1 MKSCEILQ
9 YDGFDVAVIR
19 LSEKMEVL
27 SSAVLS
33 GGTAFTD
40 HIMIMEVPKDYIHDD
55 PVLHAS
61 QVRDGLGLPEDTV
74 GFMTAAEVRYV
85 FNAKETVY
93 ENTYAFAAVTAG
105 LSNQVAAGEV
115 ITDWEKRHRLSLER
129 SARLLA
135 GTINIIGVS
144 PYPLTL
150 EAKVNIMI
158 AMTEAK
164 TVAMNILGYRE
175 TGTTSDA
182 IAIVSPSGKDRMT
195 YAGTGTS
202 LGIAMAR
209 SVRDCVVTALKTRGD
224 YPVVGTFSDILASKG
239 ISRRKLVDFL
249 SRSLNTKDVRQ
260 IREKLDDLENDAVF
274 VSLIQLATIAD
285 ELCEK
290 GLLKCTDRIL
300 TGDKDLLKTA
310 EMLAEDVAE
319 AVSGQIGIYDSFRLY
334 LYKSGVG
341 NDTGLFLNKA
351 LLGLVAGI
359 AVSDD
364 NDIAYGKG
372 KK

>member
-93 ENTYAFAAVTAG
+93 ENTSAFAAVTAG
-105 LSNQVAAGEV
+105 LSNQVIAGEV

-144 PYPLTL
+144 PYPLAL

-164 TVAMNILGYRE
+164 TVAMNTLGYRE

-239 ISRRKLVDFL
+239 ISRKKLVDFL
-249 SRSLNTKDVRQ
+249 SRSLNTKNVRY
-260 IREKLDDLENDAVF
+260 IGEKLDDLENDAVF
-274 VSLIQLATIAD
+274 VSLIQLATVAD

-290 GLLKCTDRIL
+290 GLLKCADRML

-319 AVSGQIGIYDSFRLY
+319 EVSGQIGIYDSLRLY
-334 LYKSGVG
+334 LHKSGVG
-341 NDTGLFLNKA
+341 NNIGLFLNKA
-351 LLGLVAGI
+351 LLGLAAGI

-364 NDIAYGKG
+364 NAKAYGKG